1 MDGKKLG
8 ALGAAVMIVAGVW
21 FAGRGKGGAADGAG
35 EAAEGAEGGKG
46 GKRGKRAKGASGEPG
61 GEREGAE
68 APEEA
73 DASRTFVNDF
83 GTAAGMAREAKA
95 ALENATYALAEYQ
108 KYARWPESARP
119 ADEMAPGGGLLPHY
133 AAPTSSQM
141 FKRRPDGKPDLETP
155 PSKSRI
161 IHAMDRFHLGP
172 DDSVKIILHAL
183 SEKDAELPMR
193 CSAATVSAGD
203 PISAPPPGPM
213 PPMQVACQP
222 HPGDK
227 GMFVTFTPKQ
237 SAFRAFHGSIRFE
250 FDLEVDR
257 DDGTKESGMTR
268 LHVTYNPAAGG
279 RLTGSVREAYENGS
293 IAYYLGYEAVGPGF
307 ARLNVRADNGADDG
321 LFAHMN
327 IRQEV
332 DKAGPMELR
341 AELFGKLIVDNNVTK
356 VRLRDI
362 DGEFIG
368 RESGLSAPVPGKDG
382 AFYGPKPIDRSKIK
396 ADEWQA
402 PEKDLKMRDLEQS
415 VKEAQENCDKNF
427 DGCKE

>member
-1 MDGKKLG
+1 MDAKKLG
-8 ALGAAVMIVAGVW
+8 AVAAVLLVVGGAW
-21 FAGRGKGGAADGAG
+21 FATRGKGGAAVGAD
-35 EAAEGAEGGKG
+35 AESAETDGKG
-46 GKRGKRAKGASGEPG
+46 GKKGKRAKGAGGEPG

-68 APEEA
+68 APDEP

-95 ALENATYALAEYQ
+95 ALDNATYALAEYK

-119 ADEMAPGGGLLPHY
+119 AEEMAAGGGLIPHY

-141 FKRRPDGKPDLETP
+141 FKRLPNGKPDLESP

-172 DDSVKIILHAL
+172 DDSVKITLHAL
-183 SEKDAELPMR
+183 SEKDAELPLR

-203 PISAPPPGPM
+203 PISAPPPTPL
-213 PPMQVACQP
+213 PPMAIACQP
-222 HPGDK
+222 NPGDK
-227 GMFVTFTPKQ
+227 GMVVAFTPKQ

-279 RLTGSVREAYENGS
+279 RLTGAVREAYENGS
-293 IAYYLGYEAVGPGF
+293 IAYYLGFEAMGPGF

-321 LFAHMN
+321 VFAHIN
-327 IRQEV
+327 VRQEI
-332 DKAGPMELR
+332 DKAGPTELR

-356 VRLRDI
+356 VRLRDV

-382 AFYGPKPIDRSKIK
+382 AFYGPKPIDRTKIK
-396 ADEWQA
+396 GDDWQA
-402 PEKDLKMRDLEQS
+402 PEKDLKMHDLEQS
-415 VKEAQENCDKNF
+415 VKDAQEACDKNY
-427 DGCKE
+427 DGCKN